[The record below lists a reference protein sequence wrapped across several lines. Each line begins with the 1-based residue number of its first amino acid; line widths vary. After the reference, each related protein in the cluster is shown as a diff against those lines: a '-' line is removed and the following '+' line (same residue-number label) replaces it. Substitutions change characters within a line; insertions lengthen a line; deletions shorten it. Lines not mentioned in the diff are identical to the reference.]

1 MGKKVEEIN
10 KETDYIV
17 SFDMRP
23 EDTEVYM
30 KYIAP
35 LPKDSIVVDFGT
47 GQAKNV
53 IRMALC
59 APQVQIWTWDWGR
72 GGESEPVSYFK
83 MISDRLRKH
92 RVDNVYFT
100 INNSNEAWTTWDKP
114 IDILNIDA
122 AHDYEITWNDLIRW
136 GNFVKYDGYI
146 FIHDY
151 EYKGHDGYKFE
162 GMRKAV
168 QEYCVKGFEFIE
180 YIGGTQVIKK
190 YDIRN

>member
-1 MGKKVEEIN
+1 MGKTVAEIN
-10 KETDYIV
+10 QETEYIT

-30 KYIAP
+30 KYISP
-35 LPKDSIVVDFGT
+35 LFQGSIVIDFGT

-59 APQVQIWTWDWGR
+59 APQVQIWTWDWGQ
-72 GGESEPVSYFK
+72 GGESIPHTYFRE
-83 MISDRLRKH
+83 ITRRLKKH
-92 RVDNVYFT
+92 HVENVYFT
-100 INNSNEAWTTWDKP
+100 IAESNSAWPTWDLP

-122 AHDYEITWNDLIRW
+122 AHDYETTLNDLIRW
-136 GNFVKYDGYI
+136 GHFVKSGGYI

-168 QEYCVKGFEFIE
+168 QEYCVTGFEFIE
-180 YIGGTQVIKK
+180 YLGGTQVIKK
-190 YDIRN
+190 L